1 MDYPRLAARLY
12 NTPLLLTPE
21 KAEIIE
27 GVFRAHVDGRAEAS
41 LTKIAREEM
50 AVPTGLRRMDG
61 GYYLS
66 QGGIALVPVM
76 GTLLQR
82 SGGLDAMS
90 GLTGYNRLTQQLA
103 AAFAESQVRGVMLEI
118 DSHGGEVAGA
128 FEFADLIA
136 NAPKPVWAHAN
147 ELAASAGYLIASA
160 AGKLFL
166 PATGMV
172 GSVGVVMLHMDRS
185 RQLEKQGVTYTPIF
199 AGARKVD
206 GASFA
211 PLSDSARA
219 DAQARVEYIY
229 DMFVDAVATRR
240 KIDAFVVRNTE
251 AGMLS
256 AQDAK
261 SSGFADDV
269 ITLEQALQAMA
280 ADVSSPGL
288 FPRAPRASLKGAIL
302 MAQNEVQQ
310 LAAAQ
315 SNAAATTEQLA
326 AARAEGVAEGRAS
339 IAQELATDR
348 QRVLAIIEHAEAQGR
363 ESMARHLALK
373 MGMSAEDAI
382 ALLAAAPK
390 GVAAVADPLA
400 AAMPANPKVGA
411 DIGDTS
417 GMAPVRIDTAA
428 IYNMRRVAA
437 QNTSR

>member
-27 GVFRAHVDGRAEAS
+27 GVFRAHVDGRAEAALAS
-41 LTKIAREEM
+41 IQREEM
-50 AVPTGLRRMDG
+50 AVPTNLRRMDG

-66 QGGIALVPVM
+66 PGGIALVPVM

-82 SGGLDAMS
+82 SGGLDALS

-103 AAFAESQVRGVMLEI
+103 AAFAEPQVRGVMLEV

-160 AGKLFL
+160 ADRLHL

-211 PLSDSARA
+211 PLSETARA
-219 DAQARVEYIY
+219 DAQARVDYIY
-229 DMFVDAVATRR
+229 EMFVDAVSTRR
-240 KIDAFVVRNTE
+240 RIEASAVRGTE

-256 AQDAK
+256 AADAK
-261 SSGFADDV
+261 TVGFADEV
-269 ITLEQALQAMA
+269 GTLEQAMQAMA
-280 ADVSSPGL
+280 ADVSSAGL
-288 FPRAPRASLKGAIL
+288 FSRAARAHQKGAMT
-302 MAQNEVQQ
+302 MANEQVNQ
-310 LAAAQ
+310 AAAQ
-315 SNAAATTEQLA
+315 SNAATTEQLA
-326 AARAEGVAEGRAS
+326 AARAEGVAEGRGA
-339 IAQELATDR
+339 IAQELAADR
-348 QRVLAIIEHAEAQGR
+348 QRALAIIEHPEAQGR
-363 ESMARHLALK
+363 EAMARHLALK
-373 MGMSAEDAI
+373 MGMPKDEAI

-390 GVAAVADPLA
+390 ATAQPANPLA
-400 AAMPANPKVGA
+400 AAMPPNPKVGA
-411 DIGDTS
+411 DTGDASTQPR
-417 GMAPVRIDTAA
+417 AQIDTAS
-428 IYNMRRVAA
+428 IYAMRRAAA
-437 QNTSR
+437 QKASR